1 MSVIRPIHPPDPEC
15 EVCER
20 YKYECFEF
28 PHLAEEEEGWTYVSI
43 GGAVVLI
50 LIWAWLMV
58 VLLHAA
64 LG

>member
-1 MSVIRPIHPPDPEC
+1 MD
-15 EVCER
+15 
-20 YKYECFEF
+20 EF
-28 PHLAEEEEGWTYVSI
+28 PDLVDKDEGWTYVSI